1 MRVVVA
7 DTSPIRYLL
16 QINHIDLLPKLFG
29 NILIP
34 SAVADE
40 LRHLSAPVNVQS
52 WIQQPPDWLRIMQG
66 EELDDPQLEK
76 LDPGERAAIALGLSK
91 GAHLILIDDRAGV
104 AAASNKGI
112 ETTGTLGIL
121 DLAAGR
127 RLIRLSDALEMLK
140 RTNFR
145 YRQTILDQLLKQFE
159 SGA

>member
-1 MRVVVA
+1 
-7 DTSPIRYLL
+7 
-16 QINHIDLLPKLFG
+16 
-29 NILIP
+29 
-34 SAVADE
+34 
-40 LRHLSAPVNVQS
+40 
-52 WIQQPPDWLRIMQG
+52 MQG

-145 YRQTILDQLLKQFE
+145 YRQTILDQLLKQYE
-159 SGA
+159 SGAW